1 MKACGQRNWWLVSAA
16 AFCVS
21 LAPRNG
27 KACFTMPAELARPHA
42 EVVKAAKQ
50 IFWAEVIS
58 SKPSKVGEDARRPVT
73 YSLRVVRVLKG
84 DVRPVVE
91 IQGDGDLSGIWD
103 TTFANHEQ
111 DEFWKAASGRMGIKG
126 SCTMVPPLFI
136 QGKRYLV
143 LIGMPEDTKQYER
156 VDLPTDRW
164 LTFVE
169 KQAGHK

>member
-1 MKACGQRNWWLVSAA
+1 MVTATGLCI
-16 AFCVS
+16 S
-21 LAPRNG
+21 LPPRHG
-27 KACFTMPAELARPHA
+27 KACFTTPEELERPHA

-58 SKPSKVGEDARRPVT
+58 TKPSKIGEDARKPVT

-111 DEFWKAASGRMGIKG
+111 DEFWKGASGRMGIKG
-126 SCTMVPPLFI
+126 DCTMVPPLFV

-143 LIGMPEDTKQYER
+143 LLGMPEDTKQYER
-156 VDLPTDRW
+156 VDVSNDRW
-164 LTFVE
+164 FTFVE